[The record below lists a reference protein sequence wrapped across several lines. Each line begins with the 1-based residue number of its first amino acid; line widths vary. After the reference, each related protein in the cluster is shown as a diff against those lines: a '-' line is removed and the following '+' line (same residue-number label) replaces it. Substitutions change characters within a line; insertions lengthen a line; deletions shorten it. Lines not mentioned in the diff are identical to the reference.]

1 MVKVLAWGFAL
12 LNLAPLL
19 WMVWSSLLGTSD
31 IFQGKFLPTNYPN
44 DVVFFEKTV
53 GGRYVVGTLHGQVYL
68 FEEENLQG
76 NRRSLDLQAV
86 TVNYVLSDSMLYA
99 FSPDEGLLQIG
110 ISSMRIENRWG
121 FDAFKKSFL
130 NADFTPFRYVSNQT
144 PEREFSRLGTLL
156 DSVSLIENSEWT
168 LSKMTGRTFPRDTS
182 VMDSLN
188 GILDSPQML
197 SRIIAVWQ
205 KKTDWVNP
213 EIERL
218 FKKRNR
224 TPKENRELFR
234 WCLAERIPTTLT
246 MYRQIPWTPI
256 WVDRVPASDHGASI
270 ANVGKFLCVGFWWE
284 SFPGVAIVDRE
295 NPEAPIRWIT
305 PQNGLPSSSVQRIL
319 RISENE
325 VLVAHDQGLSLV
337 NISKGKVTANYL
349 FGESGLPF
357 YNGRDLRFSV
367 VSRSSML
374 FACGREIV
382 FFDFRAG
389 RAVKRLYGDFRLFQ
403 SDISLIRSEGNE
415 IFFGLTSGIVKMD
428 LWDLLSESPRQKFF
442 SVEGTATSLALDG
455 EVALV
460 GMPGGKISRLD
471 LLSGQLLDSETLPSG
486 GAYLHWRNY
495 EDLWRTIPFGTFLF
509 NSLIICLATVFIC
522 LVFGSLAGYGFSR
535 ISVHRHLV
543 ANAGLV
549 WSQVVPNILLL
560 IPVFIV
566 ASALQVYTPVQML
579 NTKWG
584 IILMYSAL
592 FLPMATWILQ
602 NFFRAVPRQIEEA
615 ALIDGC
621 TPLSAFFRVVVPS
634 AFPGIVTTG
643 IYVFILAWDEL
654 MVAWVFS
661 MDLSTAT
668 IPVGMR
674 LFFGQF
680 GSRFDL
686 MMAAA
691 TLSTLPVVLLFLF
704 VQGRLLS
711 GISGGRMPV
720 RSTSKKSR

>member
-31 IFQGKFLPTNYPN
+31 IFQGKFLPTSYPN
-44 DVVFFEKTV
+44 DVVFFEKT
-53 GGRYVVGTLHGQVYL
+53 GSGHYVVGTLHGQVYQ
-68 FEEENLQG
+68 FEEENLHG
-76 NRRSLDLQAV
+76 NRRTLDLQAV
-86 TVNYVLSDSMLYA
+86 TVNYVLSDSTLYA

-144 PEREFSRLGTLL
+144 PEREYSRLGALL

-188 GILDSPQML
+188 VILDSPQTL

-213 EIERL
+213 EIARL

-270 ANVGKFLCVGFWWE
+270 ASVGKFLCVGFWWE

-295 NPEAPIRWIT
+295 NPDAPIRWIT

-337 NISKGKVTANYL
+337 NISMGKVTANYL

-403 SDISLIRSEGNE
+403 SDISLIRSEGNA
-415 IFFGLTSGIVKMD
+415 IFFGLTNGIVKMD
-428 LWDLLSESPRQKFF
+428 LWDLLSESPRQEFF

-455 EVALV
+455 DVALV

-471 LLSGQLLDSETLPSG
+471 LDSDRLLDSETLPSG
-486 GAYLHWRNY
+486 GVYLHWRNY

-509 NSLIICLATVFIC
+509 NSLIICLATVCIC
-522 LVFGSLAGYGFSR
+522 LVLGSLAGYGFSR
-535 ISVHRHLV
+535 ISVRWHFV

-560 IPVFIV
+560 IPVFIA

-602 NFFRAVPRQIEEA
+602 NFFCAVPRQIEEA

-691 TLSTLPVVLLFLF
+691 TLSTLPVVLLFLL

-711 GISGGRMPV
+711 GISGGRMPA
-720 RSTSKKSR
+720 RSASKKSR